1 MNRAGSW
8 IALLAASL
16 ALPAGAASEI
26 VAGGIARAAVDF
38 RITIPAVASL
48 RLLNH
53 PDAIEITADDIA
65 RGTLRVTGAALDLL
79 VNNPRGYSLRAE
91 VANAAFTAAR
101 IVNLPGM
108 MPTMV
113 GKPRPAP
120 MQVEYELAIA
130 PAAQPGRYAWPV
142 SLSIQAP

>member
-1 MNRAGSW
+1 MNRAGRW
-8 IALLAASL
+8 IAFVAGAL

-26 VAGGIARAAVDF
+26 VPGGVARAAVDF
-38 RITIPAVASL
+38 KITIPAVARL
-48 RLLNH
+48 QLLNH
-53 PDAIEITADDIA
+53 PDAVEITAEDIA

-91 VANAAFTAAR
+91 VANATFTAAR
-101 IVNLPGM
+101 IVNLPAS

-113 GKPRPAP
+113 GRPRSAP
-120 MQVEYELAIA
+120 VPVEYELAIA

-142 SLSIQAP
+142 SLSIQNP

>member
-1 MNRAGSW
+1 MRWVAFVAG
-8 IALLAASL
+8 AL
-16 ALPAGAASEI
+16 ALPAVAASDLAPGAAR
-26 VAGGIARAAVDF
+26 ARLDF
-38 RITIPAVASL
+38 TITIPAVA
-48 RLLNH
+48 RVKLLNH
-53 PDAIEITADDIA
+53 PDAIDITAEDVA

-101 IVNLPGM
+101 IVNLPASL
-108 MPTMV
+108 PTMV

-120 MQVEYELAIA
+120 VQVEYELAIA

-142 SLSIQAP
+142 SVSIQEP

>member
-1 MNRAGSW
+1 MNRAGCG
-8 IALLAASL
+8 IALLAGAL

-26 VAGGIARAAVDF
+26 APGGLARAAVDF
-38 RITIPAVASL
+38 RISVPSVASL
-48 RLLNH
+48 KLINH
-53 PDAIEITADDIA
+53 PNTVEITADDIV

-101 IVNLPGM
+101 IVNLPAT

-142 SLSIQAP
+142 SLSIQDP

>member
-8 IALLAASL
+8 IALLAGAL

-38 RITIPAVASL
+38 RITIPPVASL
-48 RLLNH
+48 KLLNH
-53 PDAIEITADDIA
+53 PDAVEITADDIA

-79 VNNPRGYSLRAE
+79 VNNPRGYSLRAD

-101 IVNLPGM
+101 IVNLPAT

-120 MQVEYELAIA
+120 MQLEYELAIA

-142 SLSIQAP
+142 SVSIQDP